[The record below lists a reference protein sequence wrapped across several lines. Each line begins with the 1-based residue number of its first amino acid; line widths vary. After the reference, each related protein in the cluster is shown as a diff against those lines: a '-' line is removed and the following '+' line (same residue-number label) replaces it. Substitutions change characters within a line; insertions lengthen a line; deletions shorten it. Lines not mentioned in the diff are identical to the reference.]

1 MRQTAIFWPMLAHVL
16 LVYIVYL
23 VMLKRRYGA
32 VKSGEARVSQYKVRS
47 TEPASSVT
55 VANNLINQ
63 FELPVLFH
71 VLCLALFV
79 TNGVNYLTLALMWL
93 FVVTRYVHAGCISTE
108 TMCCTAVAPS
118 SSARAY
124 FSSPGSGSRCTCSE
138 WCERD
143 FSFSLLVGEG
153 EEGAKGRTPRSGACR
168 I

>member
-32 VKSGEARVSQYKVRS
+32 VKSGEARVSQYKLRS

-93 FVVTRYVHAGCISTE
+93 FILTRYVHACVHLNGNHVPHRTSVFFLGAGILLIAWIWFALHLLG
-108 TMCCTAVAPS
+108 AV
-118 SSARAY
+118 
-124 FSSPGSGSRCTCSE
+124 
-138 WCERD
+138 
-143 FSFSLLVGEG
+143 
-153 EEGAKGRTPRSGACR
+153 
-168 I
+168 

>member
-16 LVYIVYL
+16 LVYIVFL
-23 VMLKRRYGA
+23 VMFKRRYEA
-32 VKSGEARVSQYKVRS
+32 VKSGEARISQYKVRS

-93 FVVTRYVHAGCISTE
+93 FIVTRYIHAWVHLGRNDVLRRSRAFFVGAGLLLITWIWFALHLLG
-108 TMCCTAVAPS
+108 AV
-118 SSARAY
+118 
-124 FSSPGSGSRCTCSE
+124 
-138 WCERD
+138 
-143 FSFSLLVGEG
+143 
-153 EEGAKGRTPRSGACR
+153 
-168 I
+168 